1 MDAWS
6 NKVSQEYKESP
17 IQCGTEDLG
26 SQHRCIFCQILVGGG
41 GWWFGVENNK
51 VGGKK
56 WEKKYPKNG
65 DFDLKTLQI
74 FLIFDQFF

>member
-1 MDAWS
+1 MI
-6 NKVSQEYKESP
+6 KKPKGVK
-17 IQCGTEDLG
+17 
-26 SQHRCIFCQILVGGG
+26 HRCIFCQILVGGG
-41 GWWFGVENNK
+41 VGNNK